1 MHLSQGHGK
10 YLTKC
15 NNVFE
20 GEDKKDMNDMQNC
33 IYEKRKY
40 ILGFFVSPVKCDK
53 WKIQNV
59 DNILKWN

>member
-20 GEDKKDMNDMQNC
+20 GTDKKDMNGMQNC
-33 IYEKRKY
+33 IYEKSEY
-40 ILGFFVSPVKCDK
+40 FFFVSPIKCDT
-53 WKIQNV
+53 WNINNV
-59 DNILKWN
+59 DNILK